1 MKQSYFLAAVLSGT
15 LVLTAC
21 SGDQGAGE
29 EKTIVEVNDTSLTEE
44 EFIGELK
51 NNVGE
56 QVLNEMVQN
65 IIIQDKSEQLSID
78 SEQVDAELESFKED
92 YGVEKDEE
100 LLTMLQTQFQ
110 LPIDSMD
117 DFKNDFLKPQL
128 VLEELAAADVE
139 ITKEDKETY
148 FEENK
153 EDLVSISARHILVED
168 EDQANEIREELENGA
183 DFAELAEEHSTDPGS
198 ASEGGD
204 LNTFTRGE
212 MVEAFDEAAFSMEPG
227 EISEPVKSE
236 FGYHIIEVLD
246 KNESYEELEEDIEEK
261 VREEQSK
268 SPEEVMQELMEEAN
282 IDVKESSY
290 EDWIQS

>member
-1 MKQSYFLAAVLSGT
+1 MKKYYFLAAVLSGT
-15 LVLTAC
+15 LLLTAC
-21 SGDQGAGE
+21 SNDQGSGE

-44 EFIGELK
+44 EFVGELK

-65 IIIQDKSEQLSID
+65 IIIQDKAEQLNID
-78 SEQVDAELESFKED
+78 SEQVDAELEQFKED

-139 ITKEDKETY
+139 ITEEEKETY

-227 EISEPVKSE
+227 EISEPIESE
-236 FGYHIIEVLD
+236 FGYHIIEVLN
-246 KNESYEELEEDIEEK
+246 KNESYEELEEEIEEK
-261 VREEQSK
+261 VREKQSK

>member
-1 MKQSYFLAAVLSGT
+1 MKKSYFLAAVLSGM
-15 LVLTAC
+15 LALTAC

-44 EFIGELK
+44 EFVGELK

-65 IIIQDKSEQLSID
+65 IIIQDKAEQLNID

-110 LPIDSMD
+110 LPVDSME

-139 ITKEDKETY
+139 ITEEEKETY
-148 FEENK
+148 YEENK

-168 EDQANEIREELENGA
+168 EDQANEIREELENGG

-198 ASEGGD
+198 ASKGGD

-227 EISEPVKSE
+227 EISEPVESE
-236 FGYHIIEVLD
+236 FGYHIIEVLN
-246 KNESYEELEEDIEEK
+246 KNESYEELEEEIEEK
-261 VREEQSK
+261 VKEEQSK

-282 IDVKESSY
+282 IDVKEPSY
-290 EDWIQS
+290 EDWVQS